1 MRIGGNSLSYI
12 KIFFEQELAPYY
24 SMDEIRV
31 LFRLAA
37 GEINRI
43 SHLSLH
49 LNPEQRVT
57 ESNLLKYTAWVKRL
71 KKGEP
76 VQYIMGFTWFMDLKI
91 GVNASVLIPRP
102 ETEELVHLCVPY
114 LNEQSAALV
123 LDACTG
129 SGCIALAVKS
139 MYRNAQVVGCDIS
152 SDALETATKNGHA
165 LNLEVDWQQ
174 TDITKANYEASSLDL
189 IISNPPY
196 IPYKEAPNVKSQVK
210 DFEPNLA
217 LFVSDDDPLL
227 FYRHLAQIALHA
239 LKPKGMIAVEVHY
252 DAAQNVAAL
261 FAENGLCEVGISK
274 DMQGQERF
282 VTAFR

>member
-1 MRIGGNSLSYI
+1 MRIGGNTLSHI
-12 KIFFEQELAPYY
+12 KIFFEQELAPFYTA
-24 SMDEIRV
+24 DEIRV

-37 GEINRI
+37 SEINQV

-76 VQYIMGFTWFMDLKI
+76 VQYIMGYTWFLDLKI
-91 GVNASVLIPRP
+91 EVNASVLIPRP
-102 ETEELVHLCVPY
+102 ETEELVHLCVPF
-114 LNEQSAALV
+114 LNERSAASV

-139 MYRNAQVVGCDIS
+139 MFRNAQVVGCDIS
-152 SDALETATKNGHA
+152 SDALETATANGHA

-174 TDITKANYEASSLDL
+174 IDITNAVNEANFYDL

-196 IPYKEAPNVKSQVK
+196 IPYKEAQNVKSQVK

-217 LFVSDDDPLL
+217 LFVSDDDALL
-227 FYRHLAQIALHA
+227 FYRHLAKVALHS
-239 LKPKGMIAVEVHY
+239 LKPRGMLAVEVHY
-252 DAAQNVAAL
+252 DAAQKVAAL
-261 FAENGLCEVGISK
+261 FTESGLYEVRIAK

-282 VTAFR
+282 VMAFR